1 MLDRPVHARQPDQVQ
16 LLPGP
21 QTGRIGPDSGVLT
34 RDSSSFLPCTTTT
47 HAAAMQQPPEAMFR
61 QLDQLT
67 MLQRQQAQVQ
77 QAQMPMQPA
86 QAMGR

>member
-1 MLDRPVHARQPDQVQ
+1 
-16 LLPGP
+16 
-21 QTGRIGPDSGVLT
+21 
-34 RDSSSFLPCTTTT
+34 
-47 HAAAMQQPPEAMFR
+47 MQQPPEAMFR
-61 QLDQLT
+61 QLDQLI